1 MKKTVLLVIMVCILL
16 IAGCTTQSS
25 NAGSSGTVPPTPSSA
40 NPPGQSN
47 SLPMDGHIVYTTAH
61 TTFEVWI
68 DSIEVDAVQENDDL
82 SITIY
87 VVAKNTGTKPIRLV
101 WFSRLTDLNG
111 KTYGGIGLSHS
122 GSGARSNWIQ
132 PNMSEAARDYVTIR
146 SDRDLTALAKGA
158 VLDVYFMEKPS
169 DDIPVSLVSD
179 YHTSWIINPGAIQ

>member
-25 NAGSSGTVPPTPSSA
+25 NPGLSGTVPPTSSSA
-40 NPPGQSN
+40 NLPGQGN
-47 SLPMDGHIVYTTAH
+47 SLPMDGHTVHTTAN

-68 DSIEVDAVQENDDL
+68 DSFEVDAVQENGDQT
-82 SITIY
+82 ITVY

-111 KTYGGIGLSHS
+111 KTYGGIGISHG
-122 GSGARSNWIQ
+122 GSGARSDWIQ

-146 SDRDLTALAKGA
+146 SNPDLATLAKGA

-169 DDIPVSLVSD
+169 DDIPVSLVPD
-179 YHTSWIINPGAIQ
+179 YHTSWIIDPGVIT